1 MPSESALRRDTVQV
15 REAPDALAVV
25 ACGLTRHQRAYLL
38 DGLRR
43 RASCQFIESY
53 DDLDA
58 ALPSLARCDALVL
71 ALEDAAGRDARAVVE
86 RVTRDWPATAIVVY
100 CPPRTERPLSI
111 KALAL
116 AGAHQFVFEGVND
129 TAATL
134 AQAVENARR
143 ECIADSVQ
151 SALLRLLP
159 PALHSIADTVLSRPD
174 NATSV
179 ERVASAMGVHRKT
192 LVNRCGRSSFL
203 KPAEVILWCRLA
215 MVGRMLEHTG
225 ATVESI
231 ALTLGFP
238 SHTSL
243 RNFMKKYTGATAT
256 ELRKSGGL
264 AAVLAALE
272 RRIAHTVTAAQ

>member
-231 ALTLGFP
+231 ALTLGFA

-243 RNFMKKYTGATAT
+243 RNFMKKYTGSTAT